1 MSELRVR
8 WADKNLKQFG
18 KRLDELKTRFP
29 KVLPRII
36 NQVGDRAKTQVVRNL
51 VRQTGL
57 QRKVIVK
64 AVGDP
69 KRAHAGSLSYTMT
82 TRGGNIRLK
91 YLSPRET
98 RPGVVAKPWGRRT
111 LFPNTFMKG
120 GRFPNRVATPKLGG
134 HVWKNNGSGARN
146 TGTGWATQA
155 KIARREG
162 VDTGTRIT
170 QVRSGMTI
178 PTEMTSGATAAAFE
192 RIAGPLLQQRVEA
205 AIAKL
210 L

>member
-1 MSELRVR
+1 MAELRAR
-8 WADKNLKQFG
+8 WADQNLKRFG

-29 KVLPRII
+29 KVLPRIV

-57 QRKVIVK
+57 RRKVIVK

-69 KRAHAGSLSYTMT
+69 KRAHAGSLSYAMT

-98 RPGVVAKPWGRRT
+98 RPGVVAKPWGKKT
-111 LFPNTFMKG
+111 LFAGTFMKG
-120 GRFPNRVATPKLGG
+120 GRFPSRVETAKLGG
-134 HVWKNNGSGARN
+134 HVWKNSGSGVRN
-146 TGTGWATQA
+146 TGSSFVTQA
-155 KIARREG
+155 KIARKEG
-162 VDTGTRIT
+162 VDSGTRIT